1 MQASIHTLAFRG
13 LEPVPV
19 HVQVHLSN
27 GLPNIAIVGLADK
40 AVSESKERV
49 RAALSSLGLSLPP
62 KRIAVNLAPADLI
75 KEGSHFDLPI
85 ALGLLVAM
93 GAVPSDSVDG
103 MIVMGELA
111 LDGTIT
117 GVNGVLAAA
126 IGASS
131 KEMGLICPAANG
143 EEAAWG
149 GDVKIISAP
158 SLMTLINHLR
168 GDQVLSDPKAKVAE
182 RQNNFPDMADL
193 VGQDLAKRAMEITA
207 VGGHNLLMM
216 GPPGSGKSMLASR
229 LAGILPPMLA
239 KESLEVTMIHSI
251 AGYLDKAGLIVS
263 RPYRDP
269 HHSSSV
275 AALVGGGVRAK
286 PGEVSLAHGGVLF
299 LDELAEWPAHQ
310 LDALRQTIE
319 TGKAVVSRPNHHVT
333 YPARFQ
339 LIAAM
344 TPCRCGYLGDP
355 SRACAK
361 APRCGRDYMA
371 KISGPLLD
379 RFDMLIEVV
388 EVPISALSQQQSG
401 DTSKTIA
408 QRVQVARSR
417 SFQRQDQAAGI
428 VNAQLDGAQLE
439 GVMQMTTSVKSFL
452 QESAETLRLSA
463 RGYHRVMRVARSVAD
478 LDDSAAVERPHIAE
492 AMHYRSLPPLS

>member
-13 LEPVPV
+13 LEPVSV

-93 GAVPSDSVDG
+93 GAIPSDSVDG
-103 MIVMGELA
+103 MIVMGELS

-131 KEMGLICPAANG
+131 KKMGLICPAANG

-182 RQNNFPDMADL
+182 NRNNFPDMADL

-216 GPPGSGKSMLASR
+216 GPPG
-229 LAGILPPMLA
+229 
-239 KESLEVTMIHSI
+239 
-251 AGYLDKAGLIVS
+251 
-263 RPYRDP
+263 
-269 HHSSSV
+269 
-275 AALVGGGVRAK
+275 
-286 PGEVSLAHGGVLF
+286 
-299 LDELAEWPAHQ
+299 
-310 LDALRQTIE
+310 
-319 TGKAVVSRPNHHVT
+319 
-333 YPARFQ
+333 
-339 LIAAM
+339 
-344 TPCRCGYLGDP
+344 
-355 SRACAK
+355 
-361 APRCGRDYMA
+361 
-371 KISGPLLD
+371 
-379 RFDMLIEVV
+379 
-388 EVPISALSQQQSG
+388 
-401 DTSKTIA
+401 
-408 QRVQVARSR
+408 
-417 SFQRQDQAAGI
+417 
-428 VNAQLDGAQLE
+428 
-439 GVMQMTTSVKSFL
+439 
-452 QESAETLRLSA
+452 
-463 RGYHRVMRVARSVAD
+463 
-478 LDDSAAVERPHIAE
+478 
-492 AMHYRSLPPLS
+492 